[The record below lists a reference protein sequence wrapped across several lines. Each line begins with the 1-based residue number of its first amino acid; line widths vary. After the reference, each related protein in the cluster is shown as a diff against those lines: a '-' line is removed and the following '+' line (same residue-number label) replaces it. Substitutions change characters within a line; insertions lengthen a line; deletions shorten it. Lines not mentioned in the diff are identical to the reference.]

1 MSRRFY
7 VALVPSILMLG
18 SETLVTMLCILSKM
32 GSLHNQAARQISGK
46 IHQRMQKGVWSDP
59 PIGEALADA
68 CMETIG
74 VYITCRQNTAAQYI
88 ATQPIFGIIMAEEQ
102 RPARQCCCTG
112 GSRQGFG
119 LGMGDRWRR
128 RGTRW
133 S

>member
-1 MSRRFY
+1 MPQRLRNRGWEY
-7 VALVPSILMLG
+7 
-18 SETLVTMLCILSKM
+18 
-32 GSLHNQAARQISGK
+32 SLIGK
-46 IHQRMQKGVWSDP
+46 
-59 PIGEALADA
+59 ALADA
-68 CMETIG
+68 GLEKIG